1 MKQQRQ
7 DFCVCCGAPIQT
19 YGLGMVCYE
28 CEHNPVRHIVKSNG
42 VKPRKQLF
50 RKRRTGA
57 ETPHYEAQAPPV
69 PLTAPIKKNKQ

>member
-28 CEHNPVRHIVKSNG
+28 CEHNPTRLIVKSNG

-57 ETPHYEAQAPPV
+57 NTPHYEAPPI
-69 PLTAPIKKNKQ
+69 PLSAPIKKNKQ

>member
-28 CEHNPVRHIVKSNG
+28 CEHNPARPIVKSNG

-57 ETPHYEAQAPPV
+57 ETPHYEAPPM
-69 PLTAPIKKNKQ
+69 PLTAPTKRNKK